1 MGCVFAQADQVEQ
14 ARYGCCAF
22 RFFGALRQSER
33 HIVGD
38 GAPGE
43 QARFLKADSYAGV
56 EAGHCLLADTHGTCG
71 DAVQA
76 CCCTQESGFAASGG
90 ADDGDNLAGG
100 CGEGDS
106 AKNFVGS
113 AGHGE
118 RLSDVFK
125 AQGDG
130 GGGYGVVAAVFTGG
144 CVSYCTVECHVT
156 SIVPGVSTGGG
167 RIRAGC
173 CDVVEPGLSVA
184 LDGLLLQ
191 PYGLWRASINP
202 TGAYEFL

>member
-33 HIVGD
+33 HVVGD
-38 GAPGE
+38 GAPGQ
-43 QARFLKADSYAGV
+43 QARFLKADSDAGV
-56 EAGHCLLADTHGTCG
+56 EAGHCLLADAHGAGG
-71 DAVQA
+71 DAVQTGGGA
-76 CCCTQESGFAASGG
+76 QEGGFAASRG
-90 ADDGDNLAGG
+90 ANNGDNLAGG
-100 CGEGDS
+100 CSEGNS

-130 GGGYGVVAAVFTGG
+130 GGGYGVVAGIFTGG

-156 SIVPGVSTGGG
+156 SIGPGVSTGAENPCRLLRRRGA
-167 RIRAGC
+167 RS
-173 CDVVEPGLSVA
+173 LSRSGWFALPTLWAVA
-184 LDGLLLQ
+184 CLNQ
-191 PYGLWRASINP
+191 PYGRV
-202 TGAYEFL
+202 

>member
-1 MGCVFAQADQVEQ
+1 MGCVFAQSDQVEQ

-22 RFFGALRQSER
+22 RFFGALRQPER
-33 HIVGD
+33 HVVGD

-76 CCCTQESGFAASGG
+76 CCCTQEGGFAASGG
-90 ADDGDNLAGG
+90 ANDGDNP
-100 CGEGDS
+100 
-106 AKNFVGS
+106 

-130 GGGYGVVAAVFTGG
+130 GGGYGTAAVLFTGG
-144 CVSYCTVECHVT
+144 YVSYCTVECHVT

-184 LDGLLLQ
+184 LDGLLLP

-202 TGAYEFL
+202 AGAYEFL